1 MGGGYAREVLEYL
14 DTSRPWHDGVHPVD
28 LFQKRTRP
36 PEFDAPAWPEKV
48 AELALDIGARVGGD
62 PQIAA
67 WSMLVMVAGI
77 APDAI
82 KITPKQHDDT
92 WTESAR
98 LWAALVAAP
107 GAKKSPMQ
115 RPILAPVHAAQAAMT
130 EEYLRERETYE
141 PLRKRWER
149 AAAKDPDTAGDP
161 PTAPRHERLVVEDA
175 TLEAMTDILADNPAG
190 LASVHD
196 ELAAQIGSWDAY
208 RDNGSGKDRAHWL
221 KLKEGGPHYVD
232 RVRRG
237 HGHVPNWSSS
247 LLGNIQPT
255 RIADIDRRQNLA
267 ADGMLQRF
275 ILVPARDAV
284 PGIDRSPNRAAA
296 AWWSSMVDILID
308 LRRSSSER
316 PMTVRIADDA
326 AADMRALMVRADGL
340 AMNPGLDEGLQSHL
354 LKLPGEIARL
364 VLIYHL
370 IAQCTAAMT
379 RSEPVDVL
387 VSFPVSSA
395 TVQAVRRLVMGS
407 IVPGLVHF
415 YETILGRKGRDP
427 LMMRVAEAVLT
438 HQERHIT
445 ARQLYRSIQGVDR
458 EKLLGAAEDL
468 ELAGWIQPMEGTRR
482 NQIVWEIHPALP
494 ELYRAQKMAA
504 WYRRAMAFEAIQ
516 NTTAEKWPIED
527 GDSDD
532 ANPVDN

>member
-1 MGGGYAREVLEYL
+1 MGQDPSDIVRQL
-14 DTSRPWHDGVHPVD
+14 DTTRPWFEDVHPVD

-115 RPILAPVHAAQAAMT
+115 RPILAPVHAAQAEMT
-130 EEYLRERETYE
+130 EDYLRERETYE

-255 RIADIDRRQNLA
+255 RIADIDRKQNLA

-284 PGIDRSPNRAAA
+284 PGIDRAPNRDAS
-296 AWWSSMVDILID
+296 AWWSRMVDMLID
-308 LRRSSSER
+308 LRRICSER
-316 PMTVRIADDA
+316 PLTVRVADDA
-326 AADMRALMVRADGL
+326 ATDMRALMVRADGL

-370 IAQCTAAMT
+370 IAQCTAAMS
-379 RSEPVDVL
+379 RPESVDVL
-387 VSFPVSSA
+387 VSFPVTSS

-407 IVPGLVHF
+407 VVPGLVHF
-415 YETILGRKGRDP
+415 YESVLGRKTRDP
-427 LMMRVAEAVLT
+427 LLIRVAEAVLL
-438 HQERHIT
+438 HKERHIT
-445 ARQLYRSIQGVDR
+445 ARQLYRSVQNVDR
-458 EKLLGAAEDL
+458 EKLLAAAEDL
-468 ELAGWIQPMEGTRR
+468 ELAGWLQPVEGTRR
-482 NQIVWEIHPALP
+482 NQQSWQIHPLL
-494 ELYRAQKMAA
+494 ERLYNDQRYETM
-504 WYRRAMAFEAIQ
+504 RRRLVAMVAIQEAIDERGP
-516 NTTAEKWPIED
+516 TE
-527 GDSDD
+527 
-532 ANPVDN
+532 